1 MKRSDIRNAYDAMT
15 PTPQQRDQMYQAI
28 LKASGKKGDRYY
40 AQPTRQ
46 HKWAWIPAVAAMI
59 LIVTLGIFGLTRGA
73 NDNIAMTNPT
83 ETEAI
88 PSAHEALLNV
98 YRTAVQ
104 EGWSEEKCL
113 EEGISPQFAD
123 VAHTGEKP
131 AYVLLDIDGNGVEE
145 LIIGQGMPHY
155 FYVWDLYAFENDGQ
169 PVKLHTDTK
178 DHVNCH
184 LYENGI
190 IGTEYVSTTDAAFS
204 FFRLMDARLFA
215 EDILTCRDDFCY
227 DEIAKQQ
234 ISLEELNNTIQSKY
248 EMLDVEPIDLM
259 KNQNYDLGDMEAS
272 EQYERII
279 EKYKTALTEDWSWEQ
294 CDEAGSSRQ
303 ILFDWVIR
311 NDLGWC
317 LLDLDNNGTEELIV
331 SDGVHLF
338 DLYTFAGEPTQVLS
352 AYPTSYTLCKDGT
365 IEQRENYGVDTFW
378 TWYNFSGTKLVMED
392 ILHLDG
398 DSHKYFYG
406 ITKDNLGSISEDE
419 AGTYLV
425 NTEKT
430 AMELTLTPFVEKEFP
445 EVREPNF
452 YYESLIETY
461 RKASKENW
469 DRGKCMENGISLM
482 VAYHGQYYDQLG
494 HNQID
499 LNGDGNDELIITD
512 GTNIYDMYTIVSDE
526 TVGPLRLIDA
536 TERSQYFLTTD
547 GYIYNMASGSAMLSY
562 YYLFN
567 VGQRELE
574 FEKAYKFDASV
585 DPSNPWSYYD
595 GTGEAYFCSTEEAA
609 AAMDAIHFADIAFI
623 PFTSDSLS
631 DTDYALQ
638 QHVKVVDQSNYDYA
652 EYIAW
657 LIEWRENAFEA
668 PAPLYYA
675 WHDCNAD
682 GVTDLVLGYE
692 DSVQSVWSYLYDKNA
707 KVEHLTLLILS
718 EAEYANLDKIWL
730 NMEIRDIKDFQM
742 N

>member
-1 MKRSDIRNAYDAMT
+1 
-15 PTPQQRDQMYQAI
+15 
-28 LKASGKKGDRYY
+28 
-40 AQPTRQ
+40 
-46 HKWAWIPAVAAMI
+46 
-59 LIVTLGIFGLTRGA
+59 
-73 NDNIAMTNPT
+73 
-83 ETEAI
+83 
-88 PSAHEALLNV
+88 
-98 YRTAVQ
+98 
-104 EGWSEEKCL
+104 
-113 EEGISPQFAD
+113 
-123 VAHTGEKP
+123 
-131 AYVLLDIDGNGVEE
+131 
-145 LIIGQGMPHY
+145 
-155 FYVWDLYAFENDGQ
+155 
-169 PVKLHTDTK
+169 
-178 DHVNCH
+178 
-184 LYENGI
+184 
-190 IGTEYVSTTDAAFS
+190 
-204 FFRLMDARLFA
+204 MDARLFA

-279 EKYKTALTEDWSWEQ
+279 EKYKTALTENWSWEQ
-294 CDEAGSSRQ
+294 CDEAGISRQ

-378 TWYNFSGTKLVMED
+378 TWYNFSTTKLVMED
-392 ILHLDG
+392 MLHLDG
-398 DSHKYFYG
+398 DIHKYFYG
-406 ITKDNLGSISEDE
+406 ITKDYLGSISEEE

-461 RKASKENW
+461 RKAIKENW
-469 DRGKCMENGISLM
+469 DMGKCMENGISLM

-494 HNQID
+494 HNQMD

-526 TVGPLRLIDA
+526 TVGPLRLIEA
-536 TERSQYFLTTD
+536 TERNQFYLTTD
-547 GYIYNMASGSAMLSY
+547 GQIYNIASGSAMLSY
-562 YYLFN
+562 YYLFDI
-567 VGQRELE
+567 GQKELV
-574 FEKAYKFDASV
+574 FDKGLKFDASV
-585 DPSNPWSYYD
+585 DPNNPWSYY
-595 GTGEAYFCSTEEAA
+595 EESMDKAVDCTA
-609 AAMDAIHFADIAFI
+609 EDARVIMDAIHFEAIPFI
-623 PFTSDSLS
+623 PFDDDAIVPYGESLPHYFK
-631 DTDYALQ
+631 DYAD
-638 QHVKVVDQSNYDYA
+638 HI
-652 EYIAW
+652 EW
-657 LIEWRENAFEA
+657 LIPWREEEFEN
-668 PAPLYYA
+668 PRPLYYCLT
-675 WHDCNAD
+675 DCNKD
-682 GVTDLVLGYE
+682 GIIDLLYGYE
-692 DSVQSVWSYLYDKNA
+692 DSVLSVWSYIYDKNS
-707 KVEHLTLLILS
+707 KTEHLTLLTLS
-718 EAEYANLDKIWL
+718 DEEYTELDKAWL
-730 NMEIRDIKDFQM
+730 KMDIRNITEFEI